1 MQRYVF
7 ISYLYI
13 DAAKGKNNT
22 IMVLLI
28 LVCLLANSIQIAGAI
43 TDIVVEYP
51 FYLRAR
57 ILDSKTA
64 NVQFEIAEDNNQR
77 TCEKYKFTIRHNHDY
92 PYSMPEQ
99 NLTFWS
105 NSLEL
110 KHLDFGDYRI
120 CAIICSE
127 YLKQPHT
134 YFNIFIKK
142 NHSIPITTCVG
153 FHAYRSHFLILVL
166 YVLVFII
173 LAFSQ
178 VIFTLHKRK
187 FRATIKA
194 GLNEVETMLQ
204 KWHSTQTASTSNE
217 PGHSYTILQSLINL
231 PASPLEHSAVTP
243 PFHPVVDEHRPSHPV
258 IFHLSTSNEHLT

>member
-1 MQRYVF
+1 MCLLVTY
-7 ISYLYI
+7 ISMRR
-13 DAAKGKNNT
+13 KGKNNT
-22 IMVLLI
+22 IMVLL
-28 LVCLLANSIQIAGAI
+28 LVVYLLANSIQIAEAV
-43 TDIVVEYP
+43 TDIVVESP
-51 FYLRAR
+51 FYLRAH

-64 NVQFEIAEDNNQR
+64 NVQFEIAEVKNQR

-99 NLTFWS
+99 KLTFWS

-110 KHLDFGDYRI
+110 KHLEVGDYRI

-127 YLKQPHT
+127 HLKQPHT
-134 YFNIFIKK
+134 YFDIFMKK

-173 LAFSQ
+173 LAFAQ

-194 GLNEVETMLQ
+194 GLTEVETMLQ
-204 KWHSTQTASTSNE
+204 KWHSAQTASNE
-217 PGHSYTILQSLINL
+217 HRQSYTILQSLITL

-243 PFHPVVDEHRPSHPV
+243 PFHSVVDEHRPSHPV
-258 IFHLSTSNEHLT
+258 IFQLNGSNEQLTSEIP